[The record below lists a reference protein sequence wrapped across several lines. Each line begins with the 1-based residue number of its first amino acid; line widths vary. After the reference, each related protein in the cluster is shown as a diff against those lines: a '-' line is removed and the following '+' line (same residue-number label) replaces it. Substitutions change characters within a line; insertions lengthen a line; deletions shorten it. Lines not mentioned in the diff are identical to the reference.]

1 MSHATTVDMSWT
13 VRTATTAVSVIGCF
27 VRSAQR
33 IAAVVMRPCA
43 QAVLENARF
52 AKSRFARTVV
62 VTVLS
67 VKLYAVNRV
76 SKKIFVQIVKKKRRF
91 NMKNRKRESKNNLK
105 RATQKS
111 SSQAEK
117 KAKQSKRLA
126 LRFSPTAWA
135 KLLYFRDKSDNEV
148 GGFGITA
155 PDDLLYV
162 REFITVKQEVT
173 AVSVKFDDEAVA
185 DFFETQVDLGRKPEQ
200 FARIWLHSHPGDSA
214 APSIIDEETFARV
227 FGGCQWAVMFVVA
240 QDNKTYAKLSFN
252 VGPGGQVLIPVKI
265 DYAHDFGPSEQK
277 AWDTEYEANIKATK
291 WLSEFDNNKETASV
305 KNDYSSY
312 ALPYDFINELEKM
325 DPAER
330 QFILDE
336 LGDRPELWD
345 EESEVMCL

>member
-1 MSHATTVDMSWT
+1 M
-13 VRTATTAVSVIGCF
+13 
-27 VRSAQR
+27 
-33 IAAVVMRPCA
+33 
-43 QAVLENARF
+43 
-52 AKSRFARTVV
+52 KS
-62 VTVLS
+62 
-67 VKLYAVNRV
+67 KE
-76 SKKIFVQIVKKKRRF
+76 
-91 NMKNRKRESKNNLK
+91 RESKNNLK
-105 RATQKS
+105 QATQKS

-117 KAKQSKRLA
+117 KEAEQSKRVP

-155 PDDLLYV
+155 PDDLLCV
-162 REFITVKQEVT
+162 REFVTVKQEVT
-173 AVSVKFDDEAVA
+173 AISVKFDDEAVA

-200 FARIWLHSHPGDSA
+200 FARIWLHTHPADSA

-252 VGPGGQVLIPVKI
+252 VGPGGQVLIPVRI

-277 AWDTEYEANIKATK
+277 AWDAEYEANIKATN

-305 KNDYSSY
+305 KNDHSSY

-325 DPAER
+325 EPAER

-336 LGDRPELWD
+336 LADRPQLWD